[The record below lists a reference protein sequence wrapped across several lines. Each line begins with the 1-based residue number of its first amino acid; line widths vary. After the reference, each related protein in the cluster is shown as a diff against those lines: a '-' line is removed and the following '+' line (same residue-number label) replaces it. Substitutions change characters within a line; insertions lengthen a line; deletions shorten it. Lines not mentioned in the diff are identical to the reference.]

1 MYSPSYNLKEDKR
14 GPGLSELEKR
24 KLLLSGWAGVLNE
37 EELDYVRDALVRD
50 RKLAQRWGF
59 KPSMKIHD
67 AGIRRVA
74 MDGSDENWK
83 INVALVRP
91 KTSPL
96 RGVKAVSRA

>member
-24 KLLLSGWAGVLNE
+24 KLLLPGWAGVLNE

-67 AGIRRVA
+67 AGILRVA

-83 INVALVRP
+83 INAGLVRP